1 MAVKNVSFI
10 AALVNLRVDVAR
22 DHDDGRYELTISG
35 LPELRAAHKASIREA
50 VEAERARCVKAVQS
64 VGGPGQE
71 AHVAAILGGA

>member
-1 MAVKNVSFI
+1 MVAENGSFV
-10 AALVNLRVDVAR
+10 AALANLRVDVAR
-22 DHDDGRYELTISG
+22 HRDDGRYELTISG
-35 LPELRAAHKASIREA
+35 LPELRAAHKAAIREA

>member
-1 MAVKNVSFI
+1 MVAENGSFV
-10 AALVNLRVDVAR
+10 AALANLRVDV
-22 DHDDGRYELTISG
+22 GRYELTISG
-35 LPELRAAHKASIREA
+35 LPELRAAHKAAIREA